1 MLQKAPVLNTNKYG
15 QNGCS
20 GMAKYERLDDAIGNT
35 PMVRLTH
42 LSPEGSSV
50 YVKLEGK
57 NPGGSIKDRAALYM
71 INDAEEKGLLPPG
84 GTIIEPTSGNTGIGA
99 AMIAAARGYRTVLV
113 MPDTMSKE
121 RRAYMSAYGAEF
133 VLTPGAEGMKG
144 AVDKAEEIHR
154 NTPGSIILGQFD
166 NPANILA
173 HRYGTGKE
181 ILADLPGVD
190 AVTAG
195 FGTGG
200 TASGIAWAFRD
211 AGSEAKVIAI
221 EPAESQMVIKGTAG
235 PHAIQGIGANF
246 IPGNLDRDVVKDF
259 VAVKGQDALDMA
271 RRLAHEEGL
280 FLGISSAANVVA
292 AIDYAKS
299 HPGSKVVA
307 ISPDGGDKYVSSG
320 IYD

>member
-1 MLQKAPVLNTNKYG
+1 MVKYNDVTN
-15 QNGCS
+15 
-20 GMAKYERLDDAIGNT
+20 AIGNT
-35 PMVRLTH
+35 PLVRLNR

-57 NPGGSIKDRAALYM
+57 NPGGSVKDRAVLYM
-71 INDAEEKGLLPPG
+71 VNDAEARGHLQAG
-84 GTIIEPTSGNTGIGA
+84 GTIIEPTSGNTGIA
-99 AMIAAARGYRTVLV
+99 IAMIAAARGYKAILV

-121 RRAYMSAYGAEF
+121 RRAYMAAYGAEF
-133 VLTPGAEGMKG
+133 VLTPGSEGMKG
-144 AVDKAEEIHR
+144 AVDKAAELQK

-181 ILADLPGVD
+181 ILRDLPDVD

-200 TASGIAWAFRD
+200 TASGIAYAFRD
-211 AGSEAKVIAI
+211 AGSKAKVIAI
-221 EPAESQMVIKGTAG
+221 EPAESQMIGKGTPG
-235 PHAIQGIGANF
+235 PHKIQGIGANF
-246 IPGNLDRDVVKDF
+246 VPRNLDRSVVKDIIS
-259 VAVKGQDALDMA
+259 VPSQAALDMA
-271 RRLAHEEGL
+271 KNIARTEGL
-280 FLGISSAANVVA
+280 FLGISASANVIA
-292 AIDYAKS
+292 AIDYAKA

-307 ISPDGGDKYVSSG
+307 IAPDGGDKYVSMG

>member
-1 MLQKAPVLNTNKYG
+1 MV
-15 QNGCS
+15 
-20 GMAKYERLDDAIGNT
+20 KYENVTNAIGNT
-35 PMVRLTH
+35 PLVRLNR

-57 NPGGSIKDRAALYM
+57 NPGGSVKDRAVLYM
-71 INDAEEKGLLPPG
+71 INDAEARGQLQAG
-84 GTIIEPTSGNTGIGA
+84 GTIIEPTSGNTGIA
-99 AMIAAARGYRTVLV
+99 IAMIAAARGYKAILV

-121 RRAYMSAYGAEF
+121 RRAYMAAYGAEF

-144 AVDKAEEIHR
+144 AVDKAVELQKS
-154 NTPGSIILGQFD
+154 TPGSIILGQFD

-173 HRYGTGKE
+173 HRYGTGPE
-181 ILADLPGVD
+181 ILRDLPDVD

-200 TASGIAWAFRD
+200 TASGIAYAFRD

-221 EPAESQMVIKGTAG
+221 EPAESQMIGKGTPG
-235 PHAIQGIGANF
+235 PHKIQGIGANF
-246 IPGNLDRDVVKDF
+246 VPKNLDRTVVKDIIS
-259 VAVKGQDALDMA
+259 VPSQAALDMA
-271 RRLAHEEGL
+271 KNIARTEGL
-280 FLGISSAANVVA
+280 FLGISASANVIA
-292 AIDYAKS
+292 AIDYAKA

-307 ISPDGGDKYVSSG
+307 IAPDGGDKYVSMG